1 MGAVRR
7 LEPAPILADPEGIEP
22 PARGLGVYPGT
33 FPEVLRARIDRIPLP
48 YGAAFWTATPHRV
61 AVSMSGSAVRL
72 SRVSRLCVQDLHRP
86 PAGHG
91 LLKCRV
97 FRVVQMDKLEPV
109 QAEQLKAALH

>member
-1 MGAVRR
+1 
-7 LEPAPILADPEGIEP
+7 
-22 PARGLGVYPGT
+22 
-33 FPEVLRARIDRIPLP
+33 
-48 YGAAFWTATPHRV
+48 
-61 AVSMSGSAVRL
+61 MSGSAVRL

>member
-1 MGAVRR
+1 M
-7 LEPAPILADPEGIEP
+7 
-22 PARGLGVYPGT
+22 
-33 FPEVLRARIDRIPLP
+33 
-48 YGAAFWTATPHRV
+48 PHRV
-61 AVSMSGSAVRL
+61 AISMSGSAVRL